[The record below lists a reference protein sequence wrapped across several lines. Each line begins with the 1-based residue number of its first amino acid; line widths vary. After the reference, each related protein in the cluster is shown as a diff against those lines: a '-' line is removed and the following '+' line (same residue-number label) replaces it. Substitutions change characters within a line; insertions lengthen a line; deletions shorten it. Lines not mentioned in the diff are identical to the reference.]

1 MADKKNISSKK
12 IQPGKDALKVY
23 LKDNLSESCSQSS
36 GNDIDEDVFLQD
48 ALEGLESFSS
58 VDKIHHNVQQLNK
71 KLHHSTRSKRKSRP
85 FEFKQIS
92 WFVLAVVIVILLV
105 LLAFEVLRLRR

>member
-1 MADKKNISSKK
+1 MADKKNILSKK
-12 IQPGKDALKVY
+12 IQPGKDTLKVY
-23 LKDNLSESCSQSS
+23 LKDNLSEEWLH
-36 GNDIDEDVFLQD
+36 DDMPDDDFLKD

-58 VDKIHHNVQQLNK
+58 TDKIHHDVQQLNK

-85 FEFKQIS
+85 FEFKQIF

-105 LLAFEVLRLRR
+105 LLAFEVLSLRK